1 MISKSY
7 SALNWFCPL
16 QPFGKFTPPCQ
27 PIRLSKIITQS
38 FAFFF
43 SQSMAACLLLLS
55 FQCQLVRFSF
65 IPFG

>member
-38 FAFFF
+38 FAFFLF
-43 SQSMAACLLLLS
+43 LEHGSLLITVEFPMPAS
-55 FQCQLVRFSF
+55 
-65 IPFG
+65 